1 MIRPAALGALTLALA
16 CGGDDD
22 SAFQR
27 YEPEPGTPERVAW
40 EAGITGDLGAWEPT
54 ETTVRDA
61 ETTYTFDPADG
72 PVCMRGAPFAMGVE
86 ERAGDELLIFLQGGG
101 ACWSDFCLA
110 VTKAQPRIP
119 DGDLLV
125 ERDDNPLR
133 DHDVVYVPYCDGSLF
148 AGDRDVDEDGELL
161 ASDVSF
167 ILRFV
172 AEALGKCTDSAGC
185 SACPDANGASGAAK
199 TCEPM
204 GTKKTCLTADVPG
217 NSRSPSWAPDGG
229 SVIFE
234 NNQTGSYRLY
244 RRALSD
250 TKAR

>member
-148 AGDRDVDEDGELL
+148 AGDRDVDEDG
-161 ASDVSF
+161 D
-167 ILRFV
+167 
-172 AEALGKCTDSAGC
+172 
-185 SACPDANGASGAAK
+185 GAADRLHH
-199 TCEPM
+199 
-204 GTKKTCLTADVPG
+204 GLANLTA
-217 NSRSPSWAPDGG
+217 
-229 SVIFE
+229 
-234 NNQTGSYRLY
+234 
-244 RRALSD
+244 ALS
-250 TKAR
+250 